1 MKKANEMDL
10 TFCVPSG
17 FFIPL
22 FSNPFLNILKKVKKK
37 RKIRKNLQL
46 SLLFGT
52 YNPQNALIV
61 LRTIGLPWGLKL
73 FEVIPPAVGSAFQSQ
88 NKKPS
93 NQGCA

>member
-37 RKIRKNLQL
+37 RKIRKN
-46 SLLFGT
+46 SPAG
-52 YNPQNALIV
+52 P
-61 LRTIGLPWGLKL
+61 R
-73 FEVIPPAVGSAFQSQ
+73 VIAERL
-88 NKKPS
+88 
-93 NQGCA
+93 